1 MGIFKELVSESAT
14 QIDEAFNQPPYDF
27 TMGKKGATDIFFTFQ
42 EDEDGKEFRIQFY
55 GSAGMGKNVRRVF
68 IGEKVSGN
76 TYKNIIKKFKNPL
89 RVVTTLVAATEEF
102 LITPVGMKV
111 DGFAVFIPAVA
122 GARIDDF
129 LKLLFKRNAKLRSKL
144 ELLDTKFQFE
154 ERGYYLWA
162 VRKGKNPAEVFNGE
176 KVAGMFPDEKPVAD
190 TDPVVAPAPTPTG
203 AALQLTPAHKAL
215 IRKLRSNGYVTADTE
230 EMQGMMV
237 DLHNAGH
244 ITIKSTDVQPDFMS
258 FTGDANTSPVAGQT
272 PMSLQ
277 DLLSRKPSVAAGKMA
292 SYGKWMVTDRTMLSG
307 AVGFEL
313 ENKEI
318 LFKQVGS
325 RVVRSGA
332 LASAMDVISFIS
344 TSTPSSHQG
353 PDFEA
358 ALADFAE
365 RVVSALGL
373 SRAVA
378 PAPTAVSKWSV
389 KDGQMGLKNG
399 KAYFSMQ
406 TDGSM
411 KFQEAGA
418 MRGISSSFIESKADI
433 LDFMNSVI
441 PKRLKDADFAAA
453 AEKFADMLAA
463 RHGYST
469 TAPVKNFSHQFD
481 GNIETF
487 QRVLNELVTSGRTVE
502 EALGDAAVA
511 GWTHKALSEAIFD
524 RIANVPGVS
533 FVEKNGHYLFGDIIF
548 VEISKD
554 NFFKVG
560 LESREVE
567 YSGMYQDSLK
577 RKANI
582 LQIWDALQAY
592 MQQLSRDISIA
603 EIAADKILPHG
614 YREGVFRF
622 KVRFHSGSPA
632 RLYVLPI
639 SDEAKEIFGDREYKT
654 IWYASDVGTYA
665 QSRLEE
671 YQEMTYTGSAEAFA
685 AFIEKVRQEPYINTV
700 DAKEIEDGV
709 VYARAGVYEIEIDE
723 TDDAGEFDVNIERN
737 GKSIARATGDEKGM
751 LKLLRYHLG
760 YLAPETSGTGS
771 AATGV
776 STPQPKGDRPAN
788 ADMTT
793 LFSKAVVAIEALSF
807 VTQSDYEQFD
817 KGAVTML
824 TSYEDTY
831 IEVIE
836 RGEKVMVQVLNEDDS
851 LYTIRGSDPRL
862 LAQELEEW
870 VAQAFGR

>member
-1 MGIFKELVSESAT
+1 MGVFKQIVSESAV
-14 QIDEAFNQPPYDF
+14 QIDEAFNQEPYEYS
-27 TMGKKGATDIFFTFQ
+27 TGKKGAEVFSEF
-42 EDEDGKEFRIQFY
+42 EEEEGGKTFRIRFRTPE
-55 GSAGMGKNVRRVF
+55 GMGKNVRRVVIDERAGTATF
-68 IGEKVSGN
+68 KKIV
-76 TYKNIIKKFKNPL
+76 TKFKNPL
-89 RVVTTLVAATEEF
+89 KVITTLVAATEEF
-102 LITPVGMKV
+102 LMTPIGMKV
-111 DGFAVFIPAVA
+111 DGLAIFIPAIA
-122 GARIDDF
+122 GARVDDF
-129 LKLLFKRNAKLRSKL
+129 LKLLFKRNPKLRSKL
-144 ELLDTKFQFE
+144 QLLDSKFQLE

-176 KVAGMFPDEKPVAD
+176 KVAGMFPDEKPVVEP
-190 TDPVVAPAPTPTG
+190 TVAPTATPTG

-230 EMQGMMV
+230 EMQSMMV

-378 PAPTAVSKWSV
+378 PAPTAVSNWVISS
-389 KDGQMGLKNG
+389 DRMGLKNN
-399 KAYFSMQ
+399 KAAFYMQ
-406 TDGSM
+406 TDGSL
-411 KFQEAGA
+411 KFKQDGVLH
-418 MRGISSSFIESKADI
+418 GVSSSFIESKADI
-433 LDFMNSVI
+433 LEFMHTVV
-441 PKRLKDADFAAA
+441 PKRLKNDDFVAS
-453 AEKFADMLAA
+453 AEKFADALAA
-463 RHGYST
+463 KYGYST
-469 TAPVKNFSHQFD
+469 TTPVKNHSHQFD

-487 QRVLNELVTSGRTVE
+487 QRVLNELVDSGRTVE
-502 EALGDAAVA
+502 EALDEAALA
-511 GWTHKALSEAIFD
+511 GWTHKEISKSVFHH
-524 RIANVPGVS
+524 IAKVPGVS
-533 FVEKNGHYLFGDIIF
+533 LAEEGRANRSDANLIQ
-548 VEISKD
+548 VEISSKNYFGVD
-554 NFFKVG
+554 LHAHKVG
-560 LESREVE
+560 FT
-567 YSGMYQDSLK
+567 GMFENSEKKEDDLL
-577 RKANI
+577 NI
-582 LQIWDALQAY
+582 WNALRVY
-592 MQQLSRDISIA
+592 IHQLNRDIGTLIT
-603 EIAADKILPHG
+603 AANGVLPQKI
-614 YREGVFRF
+614 RDEEFRF
-622 KVRFHSGSPA
+622 QVKFYNGSPA
-632 RLYVLPI
+632 RLYVQVI
-639 SDEAKEIFGDREYKT
+639 SDEAFEIFGDREYKS
-654 IWYASDVGTYA
+654 IYYVSDAFGYAR
-665 QSRLEE
+665 SRLSE
-671 YQEMTYTGSAEAFA
+671 YMDNADNGGAEAFA
-685 AFIEKVRQEPYINTV
+685 AFIEKVRQEPYIKSVIT
-700 DAKEIEDGV
+700 DDTEGGV
-709 VYARAGVYEIEIDE
+709 VLAWAGPYNIEIDE
-723 TDDAGEFDVNIERN
+723 EDER
-737 GKSIARATGDEKGM
+737 GQFTVTITRGRTTIAKATGDEKGM